1 MGEGKVSGKIAVS
14 YAFGSVGEGL
24 GYNVF
29 YSFFVFFLVNIAG
42 IDPVIAGTVSL
53 LAVIWDGVT
62 DPLIG
67 YYSDHTQNPKGR
79 RRPLILKGCIL
90 LGCASSL
97 LFLNVE
103 LPGMVKVGYY
113 VFINV
118 LYWVGIT
125 ASVIPHI
132 SLGAELT
139 KDFDSR
145 TRLRTFATFMM
156 NVGMLIATGATLLIV
171 GKFTAAFGSEKRGW
185 SALGILYGVIIFLAY
200 FLTYTLLKGKEPSNP
215 NLRECGT
222 GRKVSVKDFL
232 LSYKEAVENVCL
244 RKLLILTFLVNFVV
258 GVASSL
264 NIYMYSY
271 AYGFS
276 DAKASAMYTINS
288 LGLLAF
294 TALAGVLAQKFGKKQ
309 IMIIGTVVY
318 GLSYLI
324 VQIFPLNTA
333 TALANA
339 LLVAFGS
346 AVFWTLIYA
355 MSYDTTIIP
364 MIKTSEEKDGL
375 YSSAIGFVMKLGTS
389 VGMWI
394 VGLGLKSVGFQA
406 ELAIQSEATISG
418 LRLLFS
424 VLPGAALLIGAVVIM
439 RYELSKD
446 TYNHLVEI
454 YNKKRSG
461 EAYDTTA
468 YRKLL

>member
-1 MGEGKVSGKIAVS
+1 MGEEKVNRKVTVS
-14 YAFGSVGEGL
+14 YAFGSIGEGL

-42 IDPVIAGTVSL
+42 IDPVIAGTISL

-67 YYSDHTQNPKGR
+67 YYSDHTRNPKGR
-79 RRPLILKGCIL
+79 RRPLILKGCVL

-97 LFLNVE
+97 LFLNVD
-103 LPGMVKVGYY
+103 LPGTAKVVYY

-139 KDFDSR
+139 KDFDGR
-145 TRLRTFATFMM
+145 TKLRTFATFMM

-171 GKFTAAFGSEKRGW
+171 GKFTDAFGSERKGW

-200 FLTYTLLKGKEPSNP
+200 FLTYTLLKGKEPVNP
-215 NLRECGT
+215 NLKGAGT
-222 GRKVSVKDFL
+222 ETRASVKDFL

-276 DAKASAMYTINS
+276 DAKASAMYTVNS
-288 LGLLAF
+288 LALLAF
-294 TALAGVLAQKFGKKQ
+294 TALAGILAQKYGKKR

-324 VQIFPLNTA
+324 VQILPLNTP
-333 TALANA
+333 TALLNA

-364 MIKTSEEKDGL
+364 MIKTSEQKDGL

-394 VGLGLKSVGFQA
+394 VGIGLKSVRFDVN
-406 ELAIQSEATISG
+406 LAVQSESTIAG
-418 LRLLFS
+418 LRMMFS
-424 VLPGAALLIGAVVIM
+424 ILPGIALLIGAVLM
-439 RYELSKD
+439 ARYELSKD
-446 TYNHLVEI
+446 VYNQLVGI
-454 YNKKRSG
+454 YNRKSAG
-461 EAYDTTA
+461 EEYDISAYS
-468 YRKLL
+468 KIL